1 MKKRADQLLVDKG
14 LAPSRV
20 KAKELIEAGEVTA
33 NGDQVKK
40 ASQEYSIQNTVFGI
54 QNSNLLKFVSRAGL
68 KLESVLNEFNI
79 QPKDKNCLD
88 LGASTG
94 GFTDCLLQY
103 GASHVDAVDVG
114 HDQLHEKLRV
124 DDRVTCIEGQ
134 DVRGFQGGPY
144 DIIVADLSFISLT
157 KVLRDIRS
165 LASPGTMLALL
176 IKPQFEVGSDNID
189 KKGIVKSDKAIQ
201 DALENIQ
208 TVMID
213 HDFTKLKLTASGL
226 AGRDG
231 NQEYFIYAE
240 VSGEK

>member
-20 KAKELIEAGEVTA
+20 KAKELIESGEVPGIT
-33 NGDQVKK
+33 K
-40 ASQEYSIQNTVFGI
+40 ASQQVDIEKDIQLN
-54 QNSNLLKFVSRAGL
+54 NPELLKYVSRAGL
-68 KLESVLNEFNI
+68 KLESVLDEFNI
-79 QPKDKNCLD
+79 DPKDKSCLD

-94 GFTDCLLQY
+94 GFTDCLLQK
-103 GASHVDAVDVG
+103 GAEKVEAVDVG
-114 HDQLHEKLRV
+114 SGQLHEKLRN

-134 DVRGFQGGPY
+134 DVRGFKGGPY
-144 DIIVADLSFISLT
+144 DLIVADLSFISLT
-157 KVLRDIRS
+157 KVLEDIRG
-165 LASPGTMLALL
+165 LALPDTMLALL

-189 KKGIVKSDKAIQ
+189 KKGIVKSEEAIQ

-208 TVMID
+208 TQMKELG
-213 HDFTKLKLTASGL
+213 FSSLKLAASGL

-240 VSGEK
+240 VAGEK

>member
-20 KAKELIEAGEVTA
+20 KAKELIESGEVTA
-33 NGDQVKK
+33 NGDKVKK
-40 ASQEYSIQNTVFGI
+40 ASQEYSIQDTVFGI
-54 QNSNLLKFVSRAGL
+54 QNSNLLKYVSRAGL
-68 KLESVLNEFNI
+68 KLESVLSEFDIN
-79 QPKDKNCLD
+79 PEGKNCLD

-103 GASHVDAVDVG
+103 GAKHVDCVDVG
-114 HDQLHEKLRV
+114 SEQLHEKLRS
-124 DDRVTCIEGQ
+124 DKRVTCYENQ

-144 DIIVADLSFISLT
+144 DLIVADLSFISLT
-157 KVLRDIRS
+157 KVLQDIRG
-165 LASPGTMLALL
+165 LASAETVLALL

-189 KKGIVKSDKAIQ
+189 RKGIVKSDDAVQ
-201 DALENIQ
+201 DALERIQ
-208 TVMID
+208 SQMSD
-213 HDFTKLKLTASGL
+213 LGFAQLKLTASGL

-240 VSGEK
+240 VADEK